1 MGLEGRLQ
9 VSMPRITEAGSC
21 WRQGVSRKIGVQ
33 PEGRPYLEQRAAWI
47 RKHVREHM
55 ITTPFLR
62 LAGLK
67 GGCLRSCDPL
77 SWTGA
82 ARVREGLRVDLG
94 HPVNLHP
101 ASIPAQGRPT
111 TLAFHVL

>member
-33 PEGRPYLEQRAAWI
+33 PEGRPYLERQAAWI

-55 ITTPFLR
+55 ITTPFR
-62 LAGLK
+62 RAGGVKGRMLAI
-67 GGCLRSCDPL
+67 LRSAELD
-77 SWTGA
+77 
-82 ARVREGLRVDLG
+82 RRRES
-94 HPVNLHP
+94 P
-101 ASIPAQGRPT
+101 
-111 TLAFHVL
+111 